1 MPEVV
6 DAGRRKWLM
15 PDAGP
20 QPQVSLYGRAEDFQ
34 ANT

>member
-20 QPQVSLYGRAEDFQ
+20 GRRFPCTDESRGLSS
-34 ANT
+34 

>member
-15 PDAGP
+15 PDLAAGFP
-20 QPQVSLYGRAEDFQ
+20 VRTRAEDFQ